1 MPSDKYLPWM
11 DGLRAVAILAVMGTH
26 TIHIFGWP
34 VLVGGNLGVDI
45 FFVLSG
51 FLITSTLLREWDVHG
66 NISFKNFY
74 ARRFLRLFPAHF
86 LLLAVLSIF
95 SDFLFSSGE
104 ASATRNAIPLS
115 FFYVSDFAIAF
126 FDNYSLGAL
135 KHTWSLAVEEQFY
148 LVWPPLLGFMLS
160 RFWGRKSILVVLVA
174 IVIAIAVYRAILW
187 DGYQSIPRIYYSF
200 DARCDSLL
208 LGCVASLAVRRSL
221 APPFL
226 KRSSLDS
233 PLLLPASLG
242 FFIVASF
249 FLSSYDSLFMYLGGF
264 TVISASVAMLIY
276 LQRTRLTGG
285 LEVVLSQPILVW
297 VGKISYGLYL
307 WHYPVYKAV
316 SMISI
321 AWYWQLIVAV
331 GLTFIISFLSY
342 NLIEKNFIK
351 LNQRFRRID
360 FAE

>member
-1 MPSDKYLPWM
+1 
-11 DGLRAVAILAVMGTH
+11 
-26 TIHIFGWP
+26 
-34 VLVGGNLGVDI
+34 
-45 FFVLSG
+45 
-51 FLITSTLLREWDVHG
+51 
-66 NISFKNFY
+66 
-74 ARRFLRLFPAHF
+74 
-86 LLLAVLSIF
+86 
-95 SDFLFSSGE
+95 
-104 ASATRNAIPLS
+104 
-115 FFYVSDFAIAF
+115 
-126 FDNYSLGAL
+126 
-135 KHTWSLAVEEQFY
+135 
-148 LVWPPLLGFMLS
+148 
-160 RFWGRKSILVVLVA
+160 
-174 IVIAIAVYRAILW
+174 
-187 DGYQSIPRIYYSF
+187 
-200 DARCDSLL
+200 
-208 LGCVASLAVRRSL
+208 
-221 APPFL
+221 
-226 KRSSLDS
+226 
-233 PLLLPASLG
+233 
-242 FFIVASF
+242 
-249 FLSSYDSLFMYLGGF
+249 LGGF